1 MSEESL
7 FSFCKSLLDPMDR
20 ISEILCGLITV
31 LAVTNSISVAGGEG
45 AQVHRM
51 LIGALGCNLAW
62 GIIDGVFY
70 LLGAISQRGHGLTTW
85 RKLRVADA
93 ADVHRI
99 ISDALPPIVASV
111 LSTVELDALRER
123 LNRLPDPPIRVSLT
137 KRDWR
142 AALGI
147 FLLVVLSTFPVTI
160 PFMFV
165 SEARIALDIS
175 NGIAILMLFLAGY
188 GFGKYAGQPPWRTGL
203 WMVLLGFALVGV
215 SKALGG

>member
-45 AQVHRM
+45 GQVHRM

-70 LLGAISQRGHGLTTW
+70 LLAAISQRGHGLTTW
-85 RKLRVADA
+85 RELRVADA
-93 ADVHRI
+93 AEVHRI
-99 ISDALPPIVASV
+99 IADALPPIVASV

-123 LNRLPDPPIRVSLT
+123 LNRLPDPPIRVRLT
-137 KRDWR
+137 RRDWR

-147 FLLVVLSTFPVTI
+147 FLLVVLSTFPVAI
-160 PFMFV
+160 PFIFV

-188 GFGKYAGQPPWRTGL
+188 GFGKYAGRPPWRTGL